1 VFPALSLSPKSH
13 GTSENST
20 VLERRYGSRSIPVNS
35 RVIWRSRVEVRR
47 DSPDKYVWQFFHTT
61 KNTPLRL
68 FFFLPLFFPRFSP
81 RTRFFFHLFE
91 IFFFVC
97 GGGRDLDFL
106 EHVRGVFHNDRKGK
120 KPKNTQRA
128 RAKRRK
134 RRSDQTRGN
143 VFYSFSLS
151 LSLSLSLRVCIFYYN
166 KARAKNGFKL
176 YILRVCGND
185 ASQLFNCR
193 DQKSIGPRSLGVKLA
208 PGSKIKKAT
217 AMHAKANVAL
227 DSSTSVTSSLGA

>member
-1 VFPALSLSPKSH
+1 VAIFSHHQKHPSALVFFSPSLFPSVFAANKIFFSSFRDLLLRLW
-13 GTSENST
+13 G
-20 VLERRYGSRSIPVNS
+20 GSR
-35 RVIWRSRVEVRR
+35 
-47 DSPDKYVWQFFHTT
+47 
-61 KNTPLRL
+61 
-68 FFFLPLFFPRFSP
+68 
-81 RTRFFFHLFE
+81 
-91 IFFFVC
+91 
-97 GGGRDLDFL
+97 LDFL

>member
-1 VFPALSLSPKSH
+1 
-13 GTSENST
+13 
-20 VLERRYGSRSIPVNS
+20 
-35 RVIWRSRVEVRR
+35 
-47 DSPDKYVWQFFHTT
+47 
-61 KNTPLRL
+61 
-68 FFFLPLFFPRFSP
+68 
-81 RTRFFFHLFE
+81 
-91 IFFFVC
+91 
-97 GGGRDLDFL
+97 
-106 EHVRGVFHNDRKGK
+106 VFHNDRKGK

-128 RAKRRK
+128 RARK
-134 RRSDQTRGN
+134 EEN
-143 VFYSFSLS
+143 EEVIKPAAMFSILFLS

>member
-128 RAKRRK
+128 RARK
-134 RRSDQTRGN
+134 EENEEVIKPAAMFSIL
-143 VFYSFSLS
+143 FLSLS
-151 LSLSLSLRVCIFYYN
+151 LSLSLSTCV
-166 KARAKNGFKL
+166 
-176 YILRVCGND
+176 YIL
-185 ASQLFNCR
+185 L
-193 DQKSIGPRSLGVKLA
+193 
-208 PGSKIKKAT
+208 
-217 AMHAKANVAL
+217 
-227 DSSTSVTSSLGA
+227 

>member
-128 RAKRRK
+128 RARK
-134 RRSDQTRGN
+134 EEN
-143 VFYSFSLS
+143 EEVIKPAAMFSILFLS
-151 LSLSLSLRVCIFYYN
+151 LSLSLYVCVYFIITKRELKMVSNYIFYAYVATTPASFSTAGIRNPSVRDRSALSSLRG
-166 KARAKNGFKL
+166 AKSRKRRRCTQKL
-176 YILRVCGND
+176 T
-185 ASQLFNCR
+185 
-193 DQKSIGPRSLGVKLA
+193 SL
-208 PGSKIKKAT
+208 
-217 AMHAKANVAL
+217 
-227 DSSTSVTSSLGA
+227 STRRLL

>member
-61 KNTPLRL
+61 KNTPLGL

-91 IFFFVC
+91 IFLSFV
-97 GGGRDLDFL
+97 GVEIDLSSTSRD
-106 EHVRGVFHNDRKGK
+106 VSNNRKGK

-128 RAKRRK
+128 RARK
-134 RRSDQTRGN
+134 EEN
-143 VFYSFSLS
+143 EEVIKPAAMFSILFLS
-151 LSLSLSLRVCIFYYN
+151 LSLSLSTCV
-166 KARAKNGFKL
+166 
-176 YILRVCGND
+176 YIL
-185 ASQLFNCR
+185 L
-193 DQKSIGPRSLGVKLA
+193 
-208 PGSKIKKAT
+208 
-217 AMHAKANVAL
+217 
-227 DSSTSVTSSLGA
+227 